1 MIRLPALISVFF
13 LASCGQV
20 SDEPVQSIVA
30 KVGNGS
36 ISYDELEYQASRLAG
51 KGAVNV
57 LNNSEQRRQ
66 LVDSMALTLL
76 FAQKQQE
83 MMSEEEL
90 AKIELATQAYRR
102 ELLAK
107 EYIERNLPRKVPS
120 QKDVESYYLSHL
132 DQFGGGDKYRLKVI
146 SLSDQCAVNPTWL
159 DSPREQSVIT
169 DVEKLDCAKKVSSA
183 LYSSKQLKG
192 AYPSLPDD
200 LIVGRDYWVRAGG
213 IQEVLHIESKRE
225 GSPKP
230 LAEVSSDIRKSLA
243 PSFLREALQEKR
255 LKFSKEIEYLD

>member
-1 MIRLPALISVFF
+1 MIRIPALIAVFF
-13 LASCGQV
+13 LASCSQV
-20 SDEPVQSIVA
+20 SDEPVQNIVA

-51 KGAVNV
+51 KDAVNV

-66 LVDSMALTLL
+66 LIDSMALTLL

-107 EYIERNLPRKVPS
+107 AYIERNLPRKVPS
-120 QKDVESYYLSHL
+120 QKDVESYYLSNI
-132 DQFGGGDKYRLKVI
+132 DQFGGGEKYRLKVV
-146 SLSDQCAVNPTWL
+146 SLSDQCVVNPTWL

-169 DVEKLDCAKKVSSA
+169 DVEKLDCTKKVSSA

-200 LIVGRDYWVRAGG
+200 LIVGRDYWVRSEGV
-213 IQEVLHIESKRE
+213 QKVLHIENRKE
-225 GSPKP
+225 GNPKP
-230 LAEVSSDIRKSLA
+230 LAEVSSEIRKSLA
-243 PSFLREALQEKR
+243 PSFLREALQEER